1 MAERIAQRMSIGEN
15 GDGHMVFMAFK
26 YPNSNIGQFFIEA
39 RYFYQWSIWKFRA
52 YTFNT
57 ERKEVNLT
65 VPVNQWKYVSD
76 IKILNENVKDT
87 KAVWDMAET
96 IALAILENH
105 PLYKTK

>member
-1 MAERIAQRMSIGEN
+1 MAERIAQRMSIGEHS
-15 GDGHMVFMAFK
+15 DGHMVFMAFK

-39 RYFYQWSIWKFRA
+39 RYFYKWNIWKFRA

-76 IKILNENVKDT
+76 ISLNENEKNT
-87 KAVWDMAET
+87 KAVCDMADT
-96 IALAILENH
+96 IAVAILENH